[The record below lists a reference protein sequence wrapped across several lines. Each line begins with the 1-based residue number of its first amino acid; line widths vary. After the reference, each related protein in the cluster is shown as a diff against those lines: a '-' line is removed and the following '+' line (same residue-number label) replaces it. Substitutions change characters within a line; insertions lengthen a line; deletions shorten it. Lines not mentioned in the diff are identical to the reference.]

1 MTWQRKKGR
10 VVGRICIDLFI
21 VERPEARSDNKKGV
35 IRYNTGV
42 GFLASFP

>member
-1 MTWQRKKGR
+1 MTWQWKKGR

-21 VERPEARSDNKKGV
+21 VERSEARSDNKDGI
-35 IRYNTGV
+35 IRYITEV